1 MRRVFFSITNLINFK
16 ANIKKLVFIS
26 AASINALLFCLPLW
40 AIEHFT
46 IEDIQ
51 VDGLQRISA
60 GTVFNYLPLRVGD
73 KVDDRAISKSIREL
87 FKTGFFKDVRLE
99 REGNRLIVFVVE
111 RPAIADIKFEGNKDI
126 DTEELTK
133 ALKQIGFAEGRVYDK
148 SALQRVVEELKRQYY
163 ARGKYAVRIDTVVT
177 PLERNRIGIQVNVSE
192 GLVSTITKINFV
204 GNKAFDTET
213 LLDEMELTTPTLFSF
228 YTKTDQY
235 SRQKLAGDLENI
247 RSFYLDR
254 GYVNFKIDSTQVAI
268 TPDKKHIYITV
279 NITEG
284 DKYTIKE
291 VKLAGDLIVEPKEI
305 LPVVKIQKGQYFS
318 RKNITETSE
327 AIVDILGKAGY
338 AFSNVNPI
346 PQVDDK
352 TKEVTLTFFVDPGN
366 RVYVR
371 RISIIGNTNTADEV
385 IRREMRQFEKSWIS
399 TTNVERSK
407 ARLQRL
413 GFFKEVS
420 VETPPVPGSSDMVDV
435 IYTVEEQSTG
445 SINAGAGFSQSQG
458 VIFNFSITQDNF
470 LGTGS
475 RYSVAANTSGVNT
488 IYSISVTDPYFTDDG
503 ISRTLRF
510 NWRETDL
517 AEENLSN
524 YVTDNISFGVG
535 FGVPINEFDRIGFGV
550 DFENTQID
558 LPSIREGSDA
568 NDTYYYMGT
577 SQDTSLDILE
587 YVFNEGDDFSVL
599 KLSANW
605 SHDSRNKAIF
615 PTRGALQRLSGEVTV
630 PGSDSQ
636 FYHINYVQQ
645 RFFPLTRTTTLM
657 LKGNI
662 GYADTYGGDMFPP
675 FEKYYAGGMRDI
687 RGYKS
692 NTLGPKDDKDAT
704 FVNFNDTGKT
714 VKHFATG
721 DPLGGQFKLIG
732 NAEIILPVPFV
743 KDSSAYRLS
752 GFVDMGNVFADIGD
766 FEASEIRYTTG
777 IAGAWLSPFGLLR
790 VSVAAPL
797 NEKSEDDT
805 ETFQFSFGQS
815 Y

>member
-1 MRRVFFSITNLINFK
+1 MRRVFFSIANIVNLK
-16 ANIKKLVFIS
+16 AHCKTNIKKIVFIS
-26 AASINALLFCLPLW
+26 TASINALLFCLPLW
-40 AIEHFT
+40 AIEPFT

-73 KVDDRAISKSIREL
+73 KVDDRAVSKSIREL

-111 RPAIADIKFEGNKDI
+111 RPAIADIEFEGNKDI

-148 SALQRVVEELKRQYY
+148 STLQRVVEELKRQYY

-177 PLERNRIGIQVNVSE
+177 PLERNRVGIQVNVSE
-192 GLVSTITKINFV
+192 GLVTTITKINFV
-204 GNKAFDTET
+204 GNKAFDKET
-213 LLDEMELTTPTLFSF
+213 LLDEMELTTPTLISF

-235 SRQKLAGDLENI
+235 SKQKLAGDLENI

-254 GYVNFKIDSTQVAI
+254 GYINFKIDSTQVAI
-268 TPDKKHIYITV
+268 TPDKKHIYITI

-305 LPVVKIQKGQYFS
+305 FPVVKIQKGQYFS

-371 RISIIGNTNTADEV
+371 RISVIGNTNTADEV

-399 TTNVERSK
+399 TSDVERSK

-413 GFFKEVS
+413 GFFKDVS

-470 LGTGS
+470 LGTGN
-475 RYSVAANTSGVNT
+475 RYSIAANTSDANT
-488 IYSISVTDPYFTDDG
+488 IYSFSVTDPYFTADG

-524 YVTDNISFGVG
+524 YATDNISFGAG
-535 FGVPINEFDRIGFGV
+535 FGVPINEFDRIGFGI

-558 LPSIREGSDA
+558 LPSVRVGTNSDGS
-568 NDTYYYMGT
+568 TYKYMN
-577 SQDTSLDILE
+577 TSLDILDFV
-587 YVFNEGDDFSVL
+587 YKEGDDFSVL
-599 KLSANW
+599 RLSANW

-615 PTRGALQRLSGEVTV
+615 PTRGALQRLSGDFTI

-662 GYADTYGGDMFPP
+662 GYADTYGGDIFPP

-692 NTLGPKDDKDAT
+692 NTLGPKDDKYRE
-704 FVNFNDTGKT
+704 FKNFRGETV
-714 VKHFATG
+714 VKHFPTG
-721 DPLGGQFKLIG
+721 DPLGGQLKIIG
-732 NAEIILPVPFV
+732 NAEVILPVPFV

-752 GFVDMGNVFADIGD
+752 GFFDMGNVFADTGD
-766 FEASEIRYTTG
+766 FETGEIRYSTG
-777 IAGAWLSPFGLLR
+777 LAGAWLSPFGLLR
-790 VSVAAPL
+790 VSIAAPL
-797 NEKSEDDT
+797 NKKSGDDT

>member
-1 MRRVFFSITNLINFK
+1 MRRVFFSI
-16 ANIKKLVFIS
+16 ANINIVNFRVNLRVNLKIVIFIS
-26 AASINALLFCLPLW
+26 TLLFCMSLW
-40 AIEHFT
+40 AIEPFT
-46 IEDIQ
+46 IKDIQ

-60 GTVFNYLPLRVGD
+60 GTVFNYLPLKVGD
-73 KVDDRAISKSIREL
+73 RVDDRAASRSIREL

-99 REGNRLIVFVVE
+99 RQGNTLIVFVVE

-148 SALQRVVEELKRQYY
+148 STLQRVVEELKRQYY
-163 ARGKYAVRIDTVVT
+163 ARGKYAVRIKTRVT
-177 PLERNRIGIQVNVSE
+177 PLERNRVGIKLDVSE
-192 GLVSTITKINFV
+192 GLVTTITKINFV
-204 GNKAFDTET
+204 GNKAFDNKT

-235 SRQKLAGDLENI
+235 SKQKLAGDLENI

-254 GYVNFKIDSTQVAI
+254 GYINFKIDSTQVAI
-268 TPDKKHIYITV
+268 TPDKKHIYITI

-291 VKLAGDLIVEPKEI
+291 VKLAGDLIVKPKEI
-305 LPVVKIQKGQYFS
+305 FPVVKIKKGQYFS
-318 RKNITETSE
+318 RKSITETSE

-346 PQVDDK
+346 PQVDNK
-352 TKEVTLTFFVDPGN
+352 TKEVSLTFFIDPGN

-371 RISIIGNTNTADEV
+371 RVSINGNTNTADEV
-385 IRREMRQFEKSWIS
+385 IRREMRQFEDSWIS
-399 TTNVERSK
+399 TSNVERSK
-407 ARLQRL
+407 ARLQKL

-420 VETPPVPGSSDMVDV
+420 VETPPVPGSPDLVDV

-458 VIFNFSITQDNF
+458 VIFNFSINQDNF
-470 LGTGS
+470 LGTGN
-475 RYSVAANTSGVNT
+475 RYSVGVNT
-488 IYSISVTDPYFTDDG
+488 SDANTIYRISVTDPYFTDDG

-510 NWRETDL
+510 NWRQTDL
-517 AEENLSN
+517 AKENLSN
-524 YVTDNISFGVG
+524 YATDNLSFGVG
-535 FGVPINEFDRIGFGV
+535 FGVPINEFDRIGFGA
-550 DFENTQID
+550 DFENTNID
-558 LPSIREGSDA
+558 LPAVREGVDS
-568 NDTYYYMGT
+568 NNNPFFFM
-577 SQDTSLDILE
+577 DTSRDILE
-587 YVFNEGDDFSVL
+587 YVFKEGDNFSVL
-599 KLSANW
+599 RLSANW

-615 PTRGALQRLSGEVTV
+615 PTRGALQRLSGDMTI

-636 FYHINYVQQ
+636 FFHINYVQQ

-662 GYADTYGGDMFPP
+662 GYADTYGGDLFPP

-704 FVNFNDTGKT
+704 FNNFKNSGKT

-721 DPLGGQFKLIG
+721 DPLGGEFKVIA

-752 GFVDMGNVFADIGD
+752 GFFDMGNVFKDTGD
-766 FEASEIRYTTG
+766 FDTAEIRYTTG

-790 VSVAAPL
+790 VSIATPL
-797 NEKSEDDT
+797 NKKSGDDT
-805 ETFQFSFGQS
+805 ETFQFSFGQT